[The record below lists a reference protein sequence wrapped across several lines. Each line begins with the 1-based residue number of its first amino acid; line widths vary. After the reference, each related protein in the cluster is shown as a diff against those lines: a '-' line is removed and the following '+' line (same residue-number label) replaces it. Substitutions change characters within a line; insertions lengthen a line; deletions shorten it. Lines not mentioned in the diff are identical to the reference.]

1 MPEIRLPVPLKHPVV
16 ACTPEELDRL
26 RAAWRS
32 KGPERNVVARVVS
45 RADSALKREPEF
57 PPRGGQHNQWYQ
69 CEKCQM
75 GLRKVDDTHHKC
87 PKCGKVYSGAPYDDV
102 IFSKKHHRNLDD
114 CRNCAWA
121 YAVTGDK
128 KYAERAKAV
137 LLGYA
142 QRYKKYPYH
151 DSRCRTGNKA
161 SRSGARLFEQTLN
174 EASAMPRNV
183 AAPYDLIHDS
193 GVLTGADHEKIRTGL
208 IVPMLKNMDKHKA
221 HKSNWQSWH
230 NAGMLWGGAV
240 IGDVSWVR
248 KAVRQPLHGFT
259 IQMNISITDDG
270 MWYENSWGYHF
281 YTLSA
286 LVQTAEGARRLGIDL
301 WSHPKFQKMFTLPVH
316 YTMANGR
323 LPRFGDDVNSTAT
336 GKSSR
341 FGPAYA
347 ANGDPGLLALL
358 PAAPSWDS
366 VMRGRDVAVK
376 AELPEL
382 ESRVFKSAGHAI
394 MRAKGPAGLTAA
406 FTFGPYGGFH
416 GHFDKLSF
424 VFFGLGRELGVD
436 PGRARSQAYRLPIH
450 RNWYKAT
457 PAHNCV
463 VVDGASQE
471 GVEGKLVNFS
481 AADEFAFARA
491 SCDKAYKGV
500 KHTRTLALT
509 PSYLVVMDELVVD
522 GAEPRRFDWV
532 YHNRGEAVSCDAA
545 AKAGKLPAPFQGA
558 EYIRNVKRGRTDG
571 ETIRVEFSGKDVT
584 THLVMAGEPATEVA
598 VGDGPLGSV
607 MDRVPVVVVTRRG
620 KAARFCAVIEPAKAD
635 AKPAVESVELSE
647 RGGAL
652 TVTVR
657 RAGGTDVLSYT
668 PGDRPA
674 MICGGRKI
682 FPVEQAGGR

>member
-1 MPEIRLPVPLKHPVV
+1 MPEIKLPKPLRHPVV
-16 ACTPEELDRL
+16 ACTRAEIERL
-26 RAAWRS
+26 RSAWNS
-32 KGPERNVVARVVS
+32 KGPERDVVARVVS

-102 IFSKKHHRNLDD
+102 IFSRKHRRNLDD

-121 YAVTGDK
+121 YAITGDK
-128 KYAERAKAV
+128 RYAERTKAV

-151 DSRCRTGNKA
+151 DSRCRTGSKA
-161 SRSGARLFEQTLN
+161 SASGGRLFEQTLN

-183 AAPYDLIHDS
+183 AAPYDLIHGS
-193 GVLTGADHEKIRTGL
+193 GVLTGADHKNIRTGL
-208 IVPMLKNMDKHKA
+208 IVPMLKNMDNHKA

-248 KAVRQPLHGFT
+248 KAIRQPLHGFT

-286 LVQTAEGARRLGIDL
+286 LVETAEGARRLGIDL
-301 WSHPKFQKMFTLPVH
+301 WSHPKFKKMFTLPVH

-323 LPRFGDDVNSTAT
+323 LPRFGDDVNSAAT
-336 GKSSR
+336 GKSR
-341 FGPAYA
+341 LFEPAYA
-347 ANGDPGLLALL
+347 SYAADGDPGLLALL
-358 PAAPSWDS
+358 SAAPSWDS
-366 VMRGRDVAVK
+366 VLRGRDVAVK

-394 MRAKGPAGLTAA
+394 LRAKGGAGLTAA

-424 VFFGLGRELGVD
+424 VLFGLGQELGVD

-463 VVDGASQE
+463 VVDGGSQE

-481 AADEFAFARA
+481 AADEFAFVRA

-500 KHTRTLALT
+500 KHVRTLALT

-532 YHNRGEAVSCDAA
+532 YHNKGDSVSCDAA
-545 AKAGKLPAPFQGA
+545 AKAGKLPEPFQGA
-558 EYIRNVKRGRTDG
+558 EYIRNVRRGRTDG
-571 ETIRVEFSGKDVT
+571 ETVRVEFADKDVT
-584 THLVMAGEPATEVA
+584 THLVMEGEPATEVA

-620 KAARFCAVIEPAKAD
+620 KAVWFCAVIEPVKSG
-635 AKPAVESVELSE
+635 AKPTVKSVQAAATNRTRQVSVE
-647 RGGAL
+647 
-652 TVTVR
+652 
-657 RAGGTDVLSYT
+657 RAGGTDVLTFT
-668 PGDRPA
+668 PGAKPA
-674 MICGGRKI
+674 MIYGGKLV
-682 FPVEQAGGR
+682 FPAKR